1 MKSYSLI
8 HRGVLMAIGMGA
20 AISCYAGV
28 EGSGGAD
35 TYAPT
40 PAWFM
45 SLDATKRIRT
55 CTQFAPDFG
64 VERSV
69 GEATLTEAFKKW
81 GDYLITKRIQVLP
94 RNYIGGHDIYAT
106 QLELLTNCDGS
117 EDLKVYFGA
126 KDARVLAAKA
136 KYVKP
141 YGFVER
147 TSGPDQDW
155 GKGFMYI
162 ATPAEIAPSPAWT
175 TGSHLLGI
183 LLHEAGHILGNSHLD
198 GTVMAADIGEHLKY
212 SNERDYRLEGI
223 DGDRELRTCI
233 ECGRTYEGM
242 LVYGNTY
249 SAETAFTTL
258 TGKAPRE
265 LTGVRFIKKNKVDL
279 DGRHGSDYNLPEG
292 KLIFTDRSG
301 SHSFAVKSESS
312 VSTMSIQ
319 VPLFLRRD
327 AATYSYGR
335 VFLGSLGSQ
344 NGEVRQIVVNVNTNG
359 KAFEILLQDG
369 NHVPQTL
376 FISGFSN

>member
-1 MKSYSLI
+1 
-8 HRGVLMAIGMGA
+8 
-20 AISCYAGV
+20 
-28 EGSGGAD
+28 
-35 TYAPT
+35 
-40 PAWFM
+40 
-45 SLDATKRIRT
+45 
-55 CTQFAPDFG
+55 
-64 VERSV
+64 
-69 GEATLTEAFKKW
+69 
-81 GDYLITKRIQVLP
+81 
-94 RNYIGGHDIYAT
+94 
-106 QLELLTNCDGS
+106 
-117 EDLKVYFGA
+117 
-126 KDARVLAAKA
+126 
-136 KYVKP
+136 
-141 YGFVER
+141 
-147 TSGPDQDW
+147 
-155 GKGFMYI
+155 
-162 ATPAEIAPSPAWT
+162 
-175 TGSHLLGI
+175 
-183 LLHEAGHILGNSHLD
+183 
-198 GTVMAADIGEHLKY
+198 MAADIGEHLKY
-212 SNERDYRLEGI
+212 SNERDYRL
-223 DGDRELRTCI
+223 
-233 ECGRTYEGM
+233 EGM

-312 VSTMSIQ
+312 VRTMSIQ